1 MKKSIFKYT
10 RYENEERYRGAN
22 IIFAL
27 CEEVIQS
34 WAEQQIHRELSQKEL
49 YRLYWEFT
57 DSDDLAWEIEC
68 AIRDAA
74 IRVSSDDD
82 GQWVGIDKEFEDEV
96 KAGNIRIDT
105 KIKKV

>member
-10 RYENEERYRGAN
+10 RYENEDRFKGAN

-27 CEEVIQS
+27 SEEVIQC
-34 WAEQQIHRELSQKEL
+34 WVEQEIHRELTQKEL
-49 YRLYWEFT
+49 YRLHWEFT
-57 DSDDLAWEIEC
+57 DSDRLAWEIEC

-82 GQWVGIDKEFEDEV
+82 GQWVGIDKEFDEEM
-96 KAGNIRIDT
+96 KAGNIQTIQIDT
-105 KIKKV
+105 K